1 LDYYS
6 FNIDK
11 NQPSSPYY
19 EINNGKIYIKN
30 LSYASY
36 SATSIFYFYMEGNF
50 LMSLTSSGSTLST
63 IVLPSTVTGINYHTF
78 DNNKNIRT
86 VDFSFSGITTLP
98 NSMFLGCTNLKTVS
112 MGNKITNM
120 GSNTF
125 AGDTSLQSVMLSP
138 KLTIIE
144 NSAFNGCSSL
154 MGVKIPDSVT
164 TISYNA
170 FTNCSSLYEINFG
183 TGLTT
188 IQNSAF
194 NGCSSLTRLTLPDKI
209 TTINYD
215 AFLNCTSLLSIEIP
229 DSINFIAP
237 NAFSGCS
244 KLKIYVKN
252 QTTRNK
258 ILGFNLSGISPD
270 NIIVG
275 SPN

>member
-1 LDYYS
+1 M
-6 FNIDK
+6 DK
-11 NQPSSPYY
+11 NQNSSPYY
-19 EINNGKIYIKN
+19 EITNGKIYIKSIN
-30 LSYASY
+30 YVSYNSTSTSY
-36 SATSIFYFYMEGNF
+36 FNMQGNNF
-50 LMSLTSSGSTLST
+50 IMSLNSSGATLKMIDFPNT
-63 IVLPSTVTGINYHTF
+63 ITGINYHTF
-78 DNNKNIRT
+78 DNNSNIQ
-86 VDFSFSGITTLP
+86 VVNFSNSGVTTLP
-98 NSMFLGCTNLKTVS
+98 NSIFLGCTNLKTVI
-112 MGNKITNM
+112 MGNRITNM
-120 GSNTF
+120 GSNMC
-125 AGDTSLQSVMLSP
+125 AGNTNLQSVMLSSG
-138 KLTIIE
+138 LTTIE
-144 NSAFNGCSSL
+144 NSSFNGCTSL

-170 FTNCSSLYEINFG
+170 FNNCSALYEINFG

-194 NGCSSLTRLTLPDKI
+194 NGCSSLKRLTLPDKI